1 MIIVNKLKKLLS
13 VLLAAA
19 LLLSCTSLAA
29 LAEET
34 EPQAETE
41 EEFIAPEELV
51 VAHPTIT
58 KGDFFTEMFGN
69 DTADID
75 VRALIHGYNL
85 VNWDQNQGTY
95 VFDPSVVREVQA
107 GLRSDEEGHQY
118 KEYDLVLAD
127 NLKYSNGQPIT
138 AWDYAFS
145 ILLMMSPEIEQIGGK
160 IYRAEHLAGY
170 DDYIAARRKVIA
182 GEALDPA
189 EDIEYL
195 SGVTVLSDYQLRI
208 WLDYDFLPY
217 FFEIGLLMTVPYPID
232 VIAPGCKVV
241 SGYEDEEGN
250 PLGIKIVN
258 ADGSG
263 DTIYNAELLS
273 RTILDPATGYNTFPS
288 VVSGPY
294 TIKSWDGVTG
304 HFEINP
310 EFKGAWM
317 VNNLPDGALYEA
329 WEKARERGKV
339 VEDVNADG
347 SVALDAEGK
356 PIELVLPSIEK
367 IAFTV
372 ADNDTIIEKME
383 NDEIHLVNKVTYR
396 DTVAA
401 GLASDLQNQIYP
413 RIGLAFLTFT
423 YDWPTVHEQEVR
435 QAIAWCMDRDD
446 LRQRYCAQNMSWPV
460 DGYYG
465 LEQWEYM
472 ILLGSLTDPIIL
484 THDEIGTPII
494 PLDDESLEDMRSKIK
509 FRYARSQA
517 EYDYFKE
524 MWQELRDIWNE
535 PLLTHYTVD
544 LDKAN
549 ELLDG
554 AGWTLNRNGEA
565 YQPGVD
571 DVRCK
576 EVDGE
581 LVALDLKMMY
591 PEGNHM
597 ADLMLMAPEA
607 QVEDAE
613 EEAAAAAAAAV
624 DPTAYALEV
633 GAEAGSFV
641 DNLARVGIKL
651 SLVPAPM
658 QDLLYSYYR
667 ATERTTDMIY
677 LATNFHVI
685 VDPSITYSTD
695 DTVGHQ
701 VWNNTYSDDEQLFN
715 LAVNMRKTE
724 PGDLYTYVE
733 KWMAFQDR
741 YNEVLPTIPVYS
753 NIYSDFYVDYLQ
765 NYVITAQVTWSQAI
779 LLAYFDAPAAEEE
792 MPEEE
797 GTLGDDEGIFD

>member
-1 MIIVNKLKKLLS
+1 MINVNKLKKLLS
-13 VLLAAA
+13 VLLAVA

-29 LAEET
+29 FAEET
-34 EPQAETE
+34 EAQDET
-41 EEFIAPEELV
+41 EEFIAPDELV

-95 VFDPSVVREVQA
+95 VFDPSVVRQVQA
-107 GLRSDEEGHQY
+107 GYRSDEEGNQY
-118 KEYDLVLAD
+118 KEYDLVIAD
-127 NLKYSNGQPIT
+127 NLKYSNGEPIN

-182 GEALDPA
+182 GETLDPA

-208 WLDYDFLPY
+208 WLDPEFLPY

-250 PLGIKIVN
+250 PVGIKIVN

-263 DTIYNAELLS
+263 DTVYTADLLKQ
-273 RTILDPATGYNTFPS
+273 TILDPATGYNTFPS

-294 TIKSWDGVTG
+294 VIKSWDGVTG

-317 VNNLPDGALYEA
+317 VNNLPDGALYDA
-329 WEKARERGKV
+329 WESARSRGKI
-339 VEDVNADG
+339 VEDINADG
-347 SVALDAEGK
+347 SVAVDSDGK
-356 PIELVLPSIEK
+356 PIELVIPTIEK

-383 NDEIHLVNKVTYR
+383 NDEVHLVNKVTYK
-396 DTVAA
+396 DTVAQGRA
-401 GLASDLQNQIYP
+401 ADLQSQIYP

-446 LRQRYCAQNMSWPV
+446 LRQQYCADGMSWPV

-494 PLDDESLEDMRSKIK
+494 PLDDDTLEDMRSKIK
-509 FRYARSQA
+509 FRYARTQA

-524 MWQELRDIWNE
+524 MWQGLRDVWNE

-549 ELLDG
+549 ELLDN
-554 AGWTLNRNGEA
+554 AGWTLNLNGET

-581 LVALDLKMMY
+581 LVALDLKIMY

-597 ADLMLMAPEA
+597 ADLMLQAPAA
-607 QVEDAE
+607 QVEAAE
-613 EEAAAAAAAAV
+613 EEAEEAAAAAETV
-624 DPTAYALEV
+624 EPTAYALEV

-667 ATERTTDMIY
+667 ATDRTTDMIY

-701 VWNNTYSDDEQLFN
+701 VWNNTYSDDEELFN

-741 YNEVLPTIPVYS
+741 YNEVLPTIPVYF
-753 NIYSDFYVDYLQ
+753 NIYTDFYVNYLQ
-765 NYVITAQVTWSQAI
+765 NYIITAQVTWSQAI
-779 LLAYFDAPAAEEE
+779 LLAYFDAPATEEALTE
-792 MPEEE
+792 DA
-797 GTLGDDEGIFD
+797 LGDDEGFFD

>member
-1 MIIVNKLKKLLS
+1 
-13 VLLAAA
+13 
-19 LLLSCTSLAA
+19 
-29 LAEET
+29 
-34 EPQAETE
+34 
-41 EEFIAPEELV
+41 
-51 VAHPTIT
+51 
-58 KGDFFTEMFGN
+58 
-69 DTADID
+69 
-75 VRALIHGYNL
+75 
-85 VNWDQNQGTY
+85 
-95 VFDPSVVREVQA
+95 
-107 GLRSDEEGHQY
+107 
-118 KEYDLVLAD
+118 
-127 NLKYSNGQPIT
+127 
-138 AWDYAFS
+138 
-145 ILLMMSPEIEQIGGK
+145 
-160 IYRAEHLAGY
+160 
-170 DDYIAARRKVIA
+170 
-182 GEALDPA
+182 
-189 EDIEYL
+189 
-195 SGVTVLSDYQLRI
+195 
-208 WLDYDFLPY
+208 
-217 FFEIGLLMTVPYPID
+217 MTVPYPID

-250 PLGIKIVN
+250 PVGIKIVN

-263 DTIYNAELLS
+263 DTIYTADLL
-273 RTILDPATGYNTFPS
+273 RQTILDPATGYNTFPS

-294 TIKSWDGVTG
+294 VIKSWDGMTG

-317 VNNLPDGALYEA
+317 VNNLPDGALYDA
-329 WEKARERGKV
+329 WESARSRGKI
-339 VEDVNADG
+339 VEDINADG
-347 SVALDAEGK
+347 SVAVDSDGR
-356 PIELVLPSIEK
+356 PIELVIPTIEK

-383 NDEIHLVNKVTYR
+383 NDEVHLVNKVTYK
-396 DTVAA
+396 DTVAQGREA
-401 GLASDLQNQIYP
+401 DLQSQIYP

-446 LRQRYCAQNMSWPV
+446 LRQRYCADGMSWPV

-484 THDEIGTPII
+484 THDEIGTPIL
-494 PLDDESLEDMRSKIK
+494 PLDDDTLEDMRTKMK
-509 FRYARSQA
+509 FRYARTQA

-524 MWQELRDIWNE
+524 MWQGLRDIWNE

-549 ELLDG
+549 ELLDN
-554 AGWTLNRNGEA
+554 AGWTLNRNGET

-581 LVALDLKMMY
+581 LVVLDLKLMY

-597 ADLMLMAPEA
+597 ADLMLQAPAA
-607 QVEDAE
+607 QVEAAE
-613 EEAAAAAAAAV
+613 EEAASAAAETTE
-624 DPTAYALEV
+624 PTAYALEV

-667 ATERTTDMIY
+667 ATDRTTDMIY

-695 DTVGHQ
+695 DTVGHE
-701 VWNNTYSDDEQLFN
+701 VWNNTYSDDEELFN

-753 NIYSDFYVDYLQ
+753 NIYTDFYVNYLQ
-765 NYVITAQVTWSQAI
+765 NYIITAQVTWSQAI
-779 LLAYFDAPAAEEE
+779 LLAYFEAP
-792 MPEEE
+792 
-797 GTLGDDEGIFD
+797 GTADEATDEVPLSDDEGFFD